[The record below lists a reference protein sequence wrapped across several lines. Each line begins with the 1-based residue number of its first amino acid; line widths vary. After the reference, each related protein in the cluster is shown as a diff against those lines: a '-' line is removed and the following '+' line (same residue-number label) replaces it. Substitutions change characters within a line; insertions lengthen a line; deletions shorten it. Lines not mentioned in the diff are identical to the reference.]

1 MIETLLFLILGV
13 SIMIL
18 EQIKRLRALNAQ
30 QKQDYESKLAASQEV
45 ITNLTNKLAENSITP
60 EVESELNAFESELTP
75 EVKTDA

>member
-30 QKQDYESKLAASQEV
+30 QKQDYEAKIAAMQE
-45 ITNLTNKLAENSITP
+45 IINNLTNNAITP
-60 EVESELNAFESELTP
+60 DIESELNAFEAELTP
-75 EVKTDA
+75 AVKTDA

>member
-30 QKQDYESKLAASQEV
+30 QKQDYESKIAAMQE
-45 ITNLTNKLAENSITP
+45 IINNLTNNAITP
-60 EVESELNAFESELTP
+60 DIEAELNAFESELTP
-75 EVKTDA
+75 AVKTDA

>member
-30 QKQDYESKLAASQEV
+30 QKQDYEAQIAAMQE
-45 ITNLTNKLAENSITP
+45 IINNLTNNALTP
-60 EVESELNAFESELTP
+60 DIEAELNAFESELTP
-75 EVKTDA
+75 AVKTDA

>member
-1 MIETLLFLILGV
+1 
-13 SIMIL
+13 MIL

>member
-30 QKQDYESKLAASQEV
+30 QKQDYESKIAAMQE
-45 ITNLTNKLAENSITP
+45 IINNLTNNAITP
-60 EVESELNAFESELTP
+60 DIEAELNAFESELTP
-75 EVKTDA
+75 AVKADV

>member
-30 QKQDYESKLAASQEV
+30 QKQDYESKIASMQE
-45 ITNLTNKLAENSITP
+45 IINNLTNNVITP
-60 EVESELNAFESELTP
+60 DIEVELNAFESELTP
-75 EVKTDA
+75 AVKTDA

>member
-30 QKQDYESKLAASQEV
+30 QKQDYESKIAAMQE
-45 ITNLTNKLAENSITP
+45 IINNLTNNAITP
-60 EVESELNAFESELTP
+60 DIEAELNAFESELTP
-75 EVKTDA
+75 VVKADV

>member
-30 QKQDYESKLAASQEV
+30 QKQDYEAKIAAMQE
-45 ITNLTNKLAENSITP
+45 IINNLTNNAITP
-60 EVESELNAFESELTP
+60 DIEAELNAFEAELTP
-75 EVKTDA
+75 AVKTDA

>member
-30 QKQDYESKLAASQEV
+30 QKQDYEEKIAAMQE
-45 ITNLTNKLAENSITP
+45 IINNLTNNAITP
-60 EVESELNAFESELTP
+60 DIEAELNAFES
-75 EVKTDA
+75 

>member
-30 QKQDYESKLAASQEV
+30 QKQDYESKIAAMQE
-45 ITNLTNKLAENSITP
+45 IINNLTNNAITP
-60 EVESELNAFESELTP
+60 DVESELNAFESELAP
-75 EVKTDA
+75 AVKADV

>member
-30 QKQDYESKLAASQEV
+30 QKQDYEAKIASMQE
-45 ITNLTNKLAENSITP
+45 IINNLTNNAITP
-60 EVESELNAFESELTP
+60 DIESELNAFESELNPTP
-75 EVKTDA
+75 KEPTV

>member
-30 QKQDYESKLAASQEV
+30 QKQDYEAKIAAMQE
-45 ITNLTNKLAENSITP
+45 IINNLTNNAITP
-60 EVESELNAFESELTP
+60 DIEAELNAFESELTP
-75 EVKTDA
+75 AVDIGR

>member
-30 QKQDYESKLAASQEV
+30 QKQDYEAKIAAMQE
-45 ITNLTNKLAENSITP
+45 IINNLTNNAITP
-60 EVESELNAFESELTP
+60 DIEAELNAFESELAP
-75 EVKTDA
+75 AVKADA

>member
-30 QKQDYESKLAASQEV
+30 QKQDYEAKIAAMQE
-45 ITNLTNKLAENSITP
+45 IINNLTNNAITP
-60 EVESELNAFESELTP
+60 DIEAELNAFESELTP
-75 EVKTDA
+75 AVKADV

>member
-30 QKQDYESKLAASQEV
+30 QKQDYESKIAAMQE
-45 ITNLTNKLAENSITP
+45 IINNLTNNAITP
-60 EVESELNAFESELTP
+60 DIEA
-75 EVKTDA
+75 

>member
-30 QKQDYESKLAASQEV
+30 QKQDYEAKIAAMQE
-45 ITNLTNKLAENSITP
+45 IINNLTNNAITP
-60 EVESELNAFESELTP
+60 DIEAELNAFESELTP
-75 EVKTDA
+75 AVKTDA

>member
-30 QKQDYESKLAASQEV
+30 QKQDHEAEIAAMQE
-45 ITNLTNKLAENSITP
+45 IINNLTNNAITP
-60 EVESELNAFESELTP
+60 DIEAELNAFESELTP
-75 EVKTDA
+75 AVKNDA

>member
-30 QKQDYESKLAASQEV
+30 QKQDYEAKIASMQE
-45 ITNLTNKLAENSITP
+45 IINNLTNNAITP
-60 EVESELNAFESELTP
+60 DIEAELNAFESELTP
-75 EVKTDA
+75 AVKTDA

>member
-30 QKQDYESKLAASQEV
+30 QKQDYEAKIASMQE
-45 ITNLTNKLAENSITP
+45 IINNLTSNAITP
-60 EVESELNAFESELTP
+60 DIEAELNAFESELTP
-75 EVKTDA
+75 AVKTDA

>member
-30 QKQDYESKLAASQEV
+30 QKQDYEEKIAAMQE
-45 ITNLTNKLAENSITP
+45 IINNLTNNAITP
-60 EVESELNAFESELTP
+60 DIEAELNAFESELTP
-75 EVKTDA
+75 AVKTDA

>member
-30 QKQDYESKLAASQEV
+30 QKQDYEAKIAAMQE
-45 ITNLTNKLAENSITP
+45 IINNLTNNAITP
-60 EVESELNAFESELTP
+60 DIESELNALESELTP
-75 EVKTDA
+75 AVETDA

>member
-30 QKQDYESKLAASQEV
+30 QKQDYEAKIAAMQE
-45 ITNLTNKLAENSITP
+45 IINNLTNNAITP
-60 EVESELNAFESELTP
+60 DIEAELNAFESELTP
-75 EVKTDA
+75 VVKTDE

>member
-30 QKQDYESKLAASQEV
+30 QKQDYEAKIAAMQE
-45 ITNLTNKLAENSITP
+45 IINNLTNNAITP
-60 EVESELNAFESELTP
+60 DIESELNAFESELTP
-75 EVKTDA
+75 VVKTDA